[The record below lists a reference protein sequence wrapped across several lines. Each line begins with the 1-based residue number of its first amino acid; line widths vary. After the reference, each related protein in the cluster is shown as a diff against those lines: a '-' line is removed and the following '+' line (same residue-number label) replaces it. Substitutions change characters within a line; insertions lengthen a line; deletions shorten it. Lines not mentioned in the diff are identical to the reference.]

1 MCFWTAWSSH
11 QTLQSS
17 VRGLANL
24 QSSSEVRI
32 LRCSLPSSLPTLLP
46 LLFFFSSIPFFISS
60 FLLPSTFSLLL
71 SSSLSYS
78 LLSCSSH
85 SLLLYF
91 FFFSLPLPH
100 LCPALWNEIRL
111 VAVQTPIKS
120 GHSVTFIGKCLIASR
135 SCQVCHQG
143 IPTTECFSLSCGC
156 HPPPSH
162 YPFFCTL
169 TSLLVSWHPFW
180 SALVILF
187 THRTQL
193 DEFWV
198 D

>member
-32 LRCSLPSSLPTLLP
+32 LRCSLPSPLPTLLP

-91 FFFSLPLPH
+91 FSFLSHFLTCAQHYEMRSGWLLSRLPSSLDI
-100 LCPALWNEIRL
+100 LWLSLGSVLLLVDPVRCATREYPQLSASLYL
-111 VAVQTPIKS
+111 VAVIPLPATILSSVHWLPYLFPGIHS
-120 GHSVTFIGKCLIASR
+120 GLH
-135 SCQVCHQG
+135 
-143 IPTTECFSLSCGC
+143 
-156 HPPPSH
+156 
-162 YPFFCTL
+162 
-169 TSLLVSWHPFW
+169 
-180 SALVILF
+180 
-187 THRTQL
+187 
-193 DEFWV
+193 
-198 D
+198 